1 MNNSIEEVIPGKIYR
16 TKVESTTRNK
26 RGETTKWLYLVAC
39 DATNPYL
46 WKSFWRGCSISCPL
60 NKICSGEEMN
70 NFCCEFNKII
80 FNKFGVNL
88 EIYPVYKNV
97 VQNYHKICQEQK

>member
-1 MNNSIEEVIPGKIYR
+1 
-16 TKVESTTRNK
+16 
-26 RGETTKWLYLVAC
+26 
-39 DATNPYL
+39 
-46 WKSFWRGCSISCPL
+46 
-60 NKICSGEEMN
+60 MN